1 MACSGRPFECR
12 LQLSVETGATSWPG
26 METMADKTLE
36 QTTMRKVAI
45 RLVPFLCVLYTIAF
59 VDRINVGFAALSM
72 TEDLALSPSAFG
84 LGAGLFFIGYF
95 LFEVPSNLI
104 LDRVGARRWIAR
116 VMITWGILSTCFAF
130 VVDQNS
136 FYGLRFLLGVAEA
149 GFFPG
154 VILYLTYWFPQRY
167 RGRVTAGFMTAIPI
181 ASFVAAPLS
190 GFLLE
195 LHGLG
200 LKSWQWMFILEGV
213 PSVLLG
219 IVVLR
224 FLTDR
229 PSQAA
234 WLTREQREWLAN
246 EMESERAA
254 TAHATG
260 GRDHGLGDVLRSLL
274 SWNVLRLAL
283 IYFGLTTGLYGIE
296 LWLPQI
302 VKSFGL
308 SNIEVGLVAAIPY
321 AVAIA
326 TMMLWASY
334 SDRSGQRLNH
344 VALACGIGCVGMGI
358 AATMAGHLALTMV
371 CLSIA
376 IAGVMAARPPFWALP
391 TEFLSGRKAAAGIA
405 AINSIGNLGGFFGP
419 TLIGYVREISGS
431 FTVGLMVSALMLVA
445 STLFTLSLRRR
456 ALASAAA

>member
-1 MACSGRPFECR
+1 MN
-12 LQLSVETGATSWPG
+12 T
-26 METMADKTLE
+26 TLE

-59 VDRINVGFAALSM
+59 IDRINVGFAALSM
-72 TEDLALSPSAFG
+72 SADLGLSPAAFG

-104 LDRVGARRWIAR
+104 LDRVGARLWIAR
-116 VMITWGILSTCFAF
+116 VMITWGILSACFAF
-130 VVDQNS
+130 VAGQNS
-136 FYGLRFLLGVAEA
+136 FYALRFLLGVAEA

-154 VILYLTYWFPQRY
+154 VILYLTYWFPKRY

-181 ASFVAAPLS
+181 ASFIAAPLS
-190 GFLLE
+190 GFMLE
-195 LHGLG
+195 LQGLG
-200 LKSWQWMFILEGV
+200 LKNWQWMFILEGI

-229 PSQAA
+229 PSQAR
-234 WLTREQREWLAN
+234 WLTQEQREWLAN
-246 EMESERAA
+246 EMEAERAA
-254 TAHATG
+254 AAQTTGAH
-260 GRDHGLGDVLRSLL
+260 DHGLGEVLRSLL

-283 IYFGLTTGLYGIE
+283 VYFGLTTGLYGIE

-308 SNIEVGLVAAIPY
+308 SNVEVGLVAAIPY
-321 AVAIA
+321 AAAIA

-344 VALACGIGCVGMGI
+344 VALATGMGCVGMGL
-358 AATMAGHLALTMV
+358 AAAVAGHPVWTMI
-371 CLSIA
+371 CLSVA
-376 IAGVMAARPPFWALP
+376 IAGVMAARPPFWTLP

-419 TLIGYVREISGS
+419 TLIGYARELTGS
-431 FTVGLMVSALMLVA
+431 FTLGLMVSAVTLLA

-456 ALASAAA
+456 APVSAVA

>member
-1 MACSGRPFECR
+1 M
-12 LQLSVETGATSWPG
+12 
-26 METMADKTLE
+26 DKTLE
-36 QTTMRKVAI
+36 QTTMRKVAL

-59 VDRINVGFAALSM
+59 IDRINVGFAALSM
-72 TEDLALSPSAFG
+72 SADLGLSPSAFG

-104 LDRVGARRWIAR
+104 LERVGARRWIAR

-130 VVDQNS
+130 VAGQDS
-136 FYGLRFLLGVAEA
+136 FYVLRFLLGVAEA

-154 VILYLTYWFPQRY
+154 VILYLTYWFPKRY

-181 ASFVAAPLS
+181 ASFIAAPLS
-190 GFLLE
+190 GFLLQ
-195 LHGLG
+195 LTGFG
-200 LKSWQWMFILEGV
+200 LKNWQWMFILEGI

-224 FLTDR
+224 YLTDR

-234 WLTREQREWLAN
+234 WLTAEQRTWLVN
-246 EMESERAA
+246 EMETEREAA
-254 TAHATG
+254 AQATG
-260 GRDHGLGDVLRSLL
+260 GGGHDHGLSEVLRSLL

-308 SNIEVGLVAAIPY
+308 SNVEVGLVAAIPY
-321 AVAIA
+321 AAAIG

-334 SDRSGQRLNH
+334 SDRSGDRLNH
-344 VALACGIGCVGMGI
+344 VALACGMGCLGMGV
-358 AATMAGHLALTMV
+358 AAAVAGHPVWTMV
-371 CLSIA
+371 SLSVA
-376 IAGVMAARPPFWALP
+376 IAGVMAARPPFWTLP

-405 AINSIGNLGGFFGP
+405 AINSIGNLGGFAGP
-419 TLIGYVREISGS
+419 TLIGYAREMTGS
-431 FTVGLMVSALMLVA
+431 FTLGLMVSAFTLLA

-456 ALASAAA
+456 AATRPATA